1 MDDDDIDQDTIRQ
14 RVARVSVRATAKA
27 RDISASA
34 VNKMIDAY
42 ADTSISRKMR
52 KSLLTGVH
60 PARP

>member
-34 VNKMIDAY
+34 VNKMIDA
-42 ADTSISRKMR
+42 
-52 KSLLTGVH
+52 
-60 PARP
+60 